1 MPSFS
6 KRSVDRLNSCNEDI
20 QKVCHEVIKHYDFT
34 VLCGHRGEEEQN
46 EAFKQGRS
54 NAKWGQSKHNT
65 TPSRAI
71 DIAPYP
77 VDWGDK
83 QRFCRLAGLMQGTAY
98 QLGIKLKWGGDFK
111 SIEDM
116 PHFEIED

>member
-77 VDWGDK
+77 D
-83 QRFCRLAGLMQGTAY
+83 R
-98 QLGIKLKWGGDFK
+98 
-111 SIEDM
+111 S
-116 PHFEIED
+116 